1 MDTDAADKALEPAF
15 AAMNAD
21 LHKQQPSACGGGC
34 SATQMPFFLR
44 YSSAWVYAAMA
55 TTGVS
60 LMEKRKQWQ
69 QAVELLQQ
77 LLGTM
82 DPCIVLLWHA
92 LHSSNLVLTGLHLL
106 VRLTHACDLSWHCAC
121 DIHKRCR
128 PDSGCKASLS
138 LSLCLLVIWMPGRSK
153 FP

>member
-1 MDTDAADKALEPAF
+1 MANCHQLHANLVLQDLDTDAADKALEPAF
-15 AAMNAD
+15 AAINAD

-77 LLGTM
+77 LLGTVE
-82 DPCIVLLWHA
+82 PGIALLWHA
-92 LHSSNLVLTGLHLL
+92 LRSSDLVLTGLHAFL
-106 VRLTHACDLSWHCAC
+106 RLTQS
-121 DIHKRCR
+121 I
-128 PDSGCKASLS
+128 
-138 LSLCLLVIWMPGRSK
+138 CL
-153 FP
+153 

>member
-1 MDTDAADKALEPAF
+1 MLQDLDTDAADKALQPAF
-15 AAMNAD
+15 AAINAD
-21 LHKQQPSACGGGC
+21 RHKQQPSACGGGC

-77 LLGTM
+77 LLGTAK
-82 DPCIVLLWHA
+82 PCIVLLEHA
-92 LHSSNLVLTGLHLL
+92 LHSSNLVLTGLHVFL
-106 VRLTHACDLSWHCAC
+106 RLTHVCGLSWHC
-121 DIHKRCR
+121 
-128 PDSGCKASLS
+128 SL
-138 LSLCLLVIWMPGRSK
+138 
-153 FP
+153 

>member
-1 MDTDAADKALEPAF
+1 MVQDLDTDAADKALEPAF
-15 AAMNAD
+15 AAINAD

-77 LLGTM
+77 LLGTTK
-82 DPCIVLLWHA
+82 PCIALLWHA
-92 LHSSNLVLTGLHLL
+92 LHSSSLVTGLH
-106 VRLTHACDLSWHCAC
+106 V
-121 DIHKRCR
+121 
-128 PDSGCKASLS
+128 
-138 LSLCLLVIWMPGRSK
+138 
-153 FP
+153 F